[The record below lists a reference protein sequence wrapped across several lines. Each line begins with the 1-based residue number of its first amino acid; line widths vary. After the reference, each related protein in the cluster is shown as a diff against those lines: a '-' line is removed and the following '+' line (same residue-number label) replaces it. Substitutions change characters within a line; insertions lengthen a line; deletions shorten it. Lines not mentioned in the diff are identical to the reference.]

1 MHASTGK
8 ALLVSSPP
16 IVLALEEVA
25 WSSAQF
31 DEVTP
36 STVVGRMYGSG
47 HQVEMVPTSVGRP
60 NVAAFILGGGTSDT
74 HECGSR
80 VGNNAGSWRR

>member
-36 STVVGRMYGSG
+36 SMVVGRM
-47 HQVEMVPTSVGRP
+47 
-60 NVAAFILGGGTSDT
+60 
-74 HECGSR
+74 
-80 VGNNAGSWRR
+80 